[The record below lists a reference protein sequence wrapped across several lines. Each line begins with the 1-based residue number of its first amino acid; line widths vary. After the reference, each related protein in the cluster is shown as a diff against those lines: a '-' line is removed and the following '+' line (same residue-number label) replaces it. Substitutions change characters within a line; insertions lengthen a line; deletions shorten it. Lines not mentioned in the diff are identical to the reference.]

1 MPDPNQPTAPAAP
14 VFNPKLK
21 ESIAALKEE
30 NNPKNLNVVI
40 NELVR
45 SPLLAPATFDL
56 QGQPAP
62 APGPDGRV
70 QLPKDTKI
78 NLIMVNSPEG
88 KHYYLGFSDWDAV
101 HEWQQKASQGQQ
113 VIVLR
118 FDDFANMVTKNEQ
131 ASGLVINPGDNSLR
145 LEKPLIESVKKQ
157 RDELRKALAQQR
169 AAVTQI
175 KPGDKVTIVEP
186 TVLPDELADPI
197 CEVLAQAP
205 GVGSAYLQI
214 MIINDEAKSYLLV
227 LDGPKDEK
235 LFAAVANA
243 ARPFLLSR
251 EKKIDLNITTSVS
264 PLGQQGM
271 RGSEP
276 FYRKGI
282 GRIVEEDD
290 DE

>member
-1 MPDPNQPTAPAAP
+1 MPDQNQPKTQPKAPA
-14 VFNPKLK
+14 FNPKLK
-21 ESIAALKEE
+21 DAIVALKAE
-30 NNPKNLNVVI
+30 NNPKNLNAVL

-45 SPLLAPATFDL
+45 SPLLAPANFDL
-56 QGQPAP
+56 QGQPTP
-62 APGPDGRV
+62 TPGPDGRV
-70 QLPKDTKI
+70 QLPPNTKI

-101 HEWQQKASQGQQ
+101 HEWQ
-113 VIVLR
+113 
-118 FDDFANMVTKNEQ
+118 KNPE
-131 ASGLVINPGDNSLR
+131 
-145 LEKPLIESVKKQ
+145 
-157 RDELRKALAQQR
+157 QR

-186 TVLPDELADPI
+186 SVLPDELADPI

-227 LDGPKDEK
+227 LDGPKDDK
-235 LFAAVANA
+235 LFAAVAKA
-243 ARPFLLSR
+243 ARPYLLGR

-282 GRIVEEDD
+282 GRVIDEDD